1 MREREFGILDLL
13 TRRGVAARF
22 PSESERRDRIGK
34 FYYRPP
40 GGESWVDVALRLR
53 SLRESV
59 VREFPDRRVMLVT
72 HEVPII
78 IFRYLV
84 EALDEQAA
92 LDLSAEGS
100 IANCSLTSYRRDDE
114 RRLVL
119 EQFGWTVPIEE
130 SEAEVTDEPDAPVA
144 PGDRAGTA
152 RPLDAAALA
161 ARPLPVEH
169 ERRRKRVRGTVLVAG
184 GTDRTAGA
192 LALAG
197 LAALRTGPGR
207 LQLAVDGPAVA
218 TLAVAVPEAS
228 VVLVQ
233 PGASTAGPTDLEVMV
248 ASADA
253 VLAGSGALDPGRTAE
268 LVAVVVDAL
277 ADDAVVVLDALALC
291 RLPSLAEPLRQR
303 IAGRL
308 VLTPNHEELA
318 EMAPGLGTS
327 GSGDV
332 LAGIAAG
339 AATRGGDAVTA
350 ACWAAFVHQ
359 EAGRAAAARYGP
371 IGYLARE
378 LLDEI
383 PAVLALKN
391 LYA

>member
-1 MREREFGILDLL
+1 MKADRDELAELWLLRHGQSIGNVANEAAHGADVEQLDLAERDMDVELSDLGRHQATAFGEWLGTADEEKRPDIVVASPYVRAADTARIVADTAGLGVEVRTDERLREREFGILDLL

-53 SLRESV
+53 SLRDSV

-144 PGDRAGTA
+144 PR
-152 RPLDAAALA
+152 
-161 ARPLPVEH
+161 
-169 ERRRKRVRGTVLVAG
+169 
-184 GTDRTAGA
+184 
-192 LALAG
+192 
-197 LAALRTGPGR
+197 
-207 LQLAVDGPAVA
+207 
-218 TLAVAVPEAS
+218 
-228 VVLVQ
+228 
-233 PGASTAGPTDLEVMV
+233 
-248 ASADA
+248 
-253 VLAGSGALDPGRTAE
+253 
-268 LVAVVVDAL
+268 
-277 ADDAVVVLDALALC
+277 
-291 RLPSLAEPLRQR
+291 
-303 IAGRL
+303 
-308 VLTPNHEELA
+308 
-318 EMAPGLGTS
+318 
-327 GSGDV
+327 
-332 LAGIAAG
+332 
-339 AATRGGDAVTA
+339 
-350 ACWAAFVHQ
+350 
-359 EAGRAAAARYGP
+359 
-371 IGYLARE
+371 
-378 LLDEI
+378 
-383 PAVLALKN
+383 
-391 LYA
+391 